1 MNLPLKHMTAEEFAA
16 WAERQPLG
24 RFELLD
30 GVVVQMNS
38 EQASH
43 ARAKFRVAKALEAA
57 LSESGLSGEVFG
69 DGMAVKIA
77 DRTVHEPDSLL
88 RLGLPLADETIL
100 VLDPVIVVKVLSP
113 STGPVDTGTK
123 LVNYFKVPS
132 IAHYLVV
139 NTKKHVVLHYFR
151 GTGGQ
156 PELKVIEAGSIVL
169 NPPGVTLQLAD
180 LFG

>member
-24 RFELLD
+24 RFELID

-38 EQASH
+38 ETSRH
-43 ARAKFRVAKALEAA
+43 AIVKLNVAIALRTALAA
-57 LSESGLSGEVFG
+57 SGLVGQVFG

-77 DRTVHEPDSLL
+77 GRTVHEPDSLL
-88 RLGLPLADETIL
+88 RLGPPLADETIL
-100 VLDPVIVVKVLSP
+100 VLDPVIVVEVLSP

-139 NTKKHVVLHYFR
+139 NTKKQVVLHYFR
-151 GTGGQ
+151 GANGQ
-156 PELKVIEAGSIVL
+156 PELTVIEAGDVAL
-169 NPPGVTLQLAD
+169 DPPGLTIKLAD